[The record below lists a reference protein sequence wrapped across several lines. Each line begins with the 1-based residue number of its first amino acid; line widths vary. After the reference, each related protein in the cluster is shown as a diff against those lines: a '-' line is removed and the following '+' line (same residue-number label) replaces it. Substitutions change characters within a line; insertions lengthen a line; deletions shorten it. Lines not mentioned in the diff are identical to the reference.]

1 MPLVKNIGT
10 ALSGQAGGGSQSV
23 WYFGSNVAG
32 STYATSGV
40 PYTPLAKNATE
51 QYVTWDAVAPASGN
65 FDLTLIYAMSV
76 ANSGDV
82 VLELDYARISDGSD
96 PNGSL
101 TTQSSFTF
109 TPGSATTRKSVGP
122 ATQSTLRITVAGG
135 DHLMFKLTRKNSG
148 SDTHTGT
155 LNLEAVRMVA

>member
-1 MPLVKNIGT
+1 MPVIRSVAT
-10 ALSGQAGGGSQSV
+10 PVAAQSV

-51 QYVTWDAVAPASGN
+51 QYVTWDVVAPQAGYI
-65 FDLTLIYAMSV
+65 DLLLIYAMSV

-82 VLELDYARISDGSD
+82 VLELDYIKLSDGSD

-101 TTQSSFTF
+101 STQSSFTF
-109 TPGSATTRKSVGP
+109 TPGSATTRKSVGSD
-122 ATQSTLRITVAGG
+122 TQATLRIQVAAG
-135 DHLMFKLTRKNSG
+135 DHVLLKLSRKNSG

-155 LNLEAVRMVA
+155 FNIESVRISY